1 MQHFV
6 ANMSREEKFD
16 TYLLKTTETRRNFQI
31 DLFQL
36 LEEGQRQLA
45 KDEQAEQDE
54 GNFPTILYEKQHR
67 SFTWPWYSRKY
78 RHTVERSQEFTKFK
92 LIQVGLPRSSTTNV
106 GYASTANSSSKFKR
120 SQANFSF
127 QS

>member
-1 MQHFV
+1 MNPRPPARKSGTLPTELTGRRLPTYLISQRDYTKHIVILEKLVQHFV

-67 SFTWPWYSRKY
+67 SFT
-78 RHTVERSQEFTKFK
+78 
-92 LIQVGLPRSSTTNV
+92 
-106 GYASTANSSSKFKR
+106 
-120 SQANFSF
+120 
-127 QS
+127 